1 MNSKKGGIP
10 QYSAAIAF
18 MLLVVSVFIPVVL
31 LWYAQDATQQ
41 DQERDEGDQ
50 QPAASAEQIAGIG
63 FRTTCISRG
72 VNDYGGWKK
81 ARLSSY
87 SSKQARRLAIQSNFF
102 SATPLFDDRQF
113 ERIFRV
119 TLSIV

>member
-1 MNSKKGGIP
+1 
-10 QYSAAIAF
+10 
-18 MLLVVSVFIPVVL
+18 MLLVLVSVFIPVVL

-50 QPAASAEQIAGIG
+50 QPAASAEQIAGGIG